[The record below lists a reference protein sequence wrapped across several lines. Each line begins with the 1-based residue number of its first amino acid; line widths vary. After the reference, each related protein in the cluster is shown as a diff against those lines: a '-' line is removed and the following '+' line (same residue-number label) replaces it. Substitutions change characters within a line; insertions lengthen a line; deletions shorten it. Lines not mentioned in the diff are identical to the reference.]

1 MIGAFIVYFI
11 GIVSAI
17 TSIGLVFYITLYSIK
32 HDTEDKNIYIIL
44 SIVLIVFIIGSALAL
59 LGI

>member
-17 TSIGLVFYITLYSIK
+17 FAIGLIFYITIYSIK
-32 HDTEDKNIYIIL
+32 HDTEDKNISIIA
-44 SIVLIVFIIGSALAL
+44 SIVLIVFIIGSVLAL